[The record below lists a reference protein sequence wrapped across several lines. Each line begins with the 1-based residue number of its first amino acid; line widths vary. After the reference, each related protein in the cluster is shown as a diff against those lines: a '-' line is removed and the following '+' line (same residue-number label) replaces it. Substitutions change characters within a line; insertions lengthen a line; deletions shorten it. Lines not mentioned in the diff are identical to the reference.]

1 MLSISMTETC
11 CRQSLTI
18 IVDNHRAK
26 HYLIAAVHINVGN
39 SIVVISLSLP
49 WTIGIVKPAPTLLQ
63 CVCCWVYIISY
74 HLMTSVDTTS
84 QEDAWFLTI
93 KIWSTKEMLC
103 TTVTI
108 AIAPSALKICFSIF
122 ESLQRIFFTLVWLTC
137 NTVHIY
143 KVFSTCTHKP
153 LSALGAATIILR
165 SVAYNI
171 CRTISTMDS
180 SAVSSTHHNF
190 CLTVTIPI
198 VSNNILLVVLE
209 VTHVRTTVH
218 PPQACTIEFQ
228 SLEDA
233 IFALVA
239 FFRITS
245 FSFILVVK
253 LHQHIKLTIAIEVG
267 TASIIRNQCTLDT
280 FVFEFYLLIA

>member
-1 MLSISMTETC
+1 MLSVTMTEAC
-11 CRQSLTI
+11 GRQSLTI
-18 IVDNHRAK
+18 VVDNHRAIY
-26 HYLIAAVHINVGN
+26 YLIATVHINVGN

-49 WTIGIVKPAPTLLQ
+49 WTIGIIIPAPTLLQ
-63 CVCCWVYIISY
+63 GVCSRVYIKGY
-74 HLMTSVDTTS
+74 HLMTGINTASK
-84 QEDAWFLTI
+84 EDAWLLAI
-93 KIWSTKEMLC
+93 KIWSTKEMLS
-103 TTVTI
+103 TAVTI

-122 ESLQRIFFTLVWLTC
+122 ESLQRIFFTFVWFTC
-137 NTVHIY
+137 YTVHIN

-198 VSNNILLVVLE
+198 VSYDILLVVLE

-239 FFRITS
+239 FLRKSCIYFACI
-245 FSFILVVK
+245 IK
-253 LHQHIKLTIAIEVG
+253 LH
-267 TASIIRNQCTLDT
+267 
-280 FVFEFYLLIA
+280 